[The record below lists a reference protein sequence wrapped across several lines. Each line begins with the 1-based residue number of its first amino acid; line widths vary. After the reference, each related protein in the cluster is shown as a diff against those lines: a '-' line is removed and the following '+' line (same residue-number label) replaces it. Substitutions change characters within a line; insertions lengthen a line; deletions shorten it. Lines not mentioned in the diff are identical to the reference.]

1 MRYFIAM
8 AELPKRYD
16 PNAVEPKWYQRWLD
30 NRDFV
35 ANPESPKPPFSIVM
49 PPPNI
54 TGMLTLGHVL
64 NHTIQDILA
73 RRARMQGFEVLWLP
87 GMDHA
92 GIGTQTAVEKYLRR
106 TENKTRHDLGREEF
120 LRRVLAWQD
129 KHGGIIIEQLKRLG
143 CSCDW
148 SRQRYTLDDDYAA
161 AVQKVFVELYDKG
174 LIYRGRRMINW
185 DPAAQTAVSDEEVI
199 SKAQKGYLYFV
210 RYEIVEEPG
219 RFLEV
224 ATTRPETIMADTAMA
239 FHPDDKRYADL
250 LGKHAW
256 RPLAREKI
264 PIIADE
270 AIDPEFG
277 TGALKVT
284 PAHDTLDFEIGQR
297 HHLPIIDVLTPTGRI
312 NCPGVPELHGLERFE
327 ARKKAAELLEARGL
341 LAKAEPYENNIGFS
355 DRSDVPIE
363 PRLSEQWFL
372 RYPKTKEALAV
383 VRDHLIRF
391 FPVHWEKVY
400 AQWLENIRDWCISR
414 QVWWGHRITAW
425 YRKVTPAARVSDV
438 AQASRLP
445 EGAHASRLRNSD
457 TRKPEARATFIGF
470 DELLD
475 VDITRRQLP
484 HWRQQQKTY
493 FVTFRLADSIPA
505 TKLSE
510 LESEREAWLKHN
522 PEPWNDAQRKQYYE
536 RFSAKLDEWLDAG
549 SGSCVLKDERA
560 SKIVADTLSHFDGQ
574 RYRLGAWVVMPN
586 HVHAIVTPLDE
597 YDLSAILHSWKSY
610 SAHEIN
616 ELFGRTGQVWQRE
629 SYDHIIRNERTL
641 FKIEEYIDR
650 NPEKAGVEVAH
661 ASRLRN
667 SDTRKPEARATIYV
681 GVEPPPDPENWIQDE
696 DTVDTW
702 FSSWLWAYETMDP
715 QTRKKFYPTSVL
727 VTAPDIIFFWVA
739 RMIVAGLEFKPGIS
753 SKIEDNI
760 PFHHVFFT
768 SIIRDSQGRKMSK
781 SLGNS
786 PDPLDLIAKYG
797 ADGLRFGL
805 MRIAPTGQD
814 IRFDERQIEEGRN
827 FATKLWNV
835 ARLRQMHGPSE
846 AEPKIKV
853 QTLSIF
859 AVEVLAR
866 LNETIDAIESAYREY
881 HFNLV
886 AQHLYNFVWSDYCDW
901 FVEAAKTDIFG
912 PDEGQKK
919 SALAVMDFAL
929 SAILRMLH
937 PFMPHLT
944 EEIWSLLALGK
955 GSIQFAA
962 PPEKF
967 ALGSRDDLSEQRRT
981 VSAIYE
987 TVQAGRNLRSESKSP
1002 SNKKMRFILRTNQ
1015 KSISNEISTLSRLLN
1030 AEEITL
1036 DPEYKATAGAPV
1048 AVTPLGELFL
1058 AIAAAD
1064 QARERERLTKEITRL
1079 AEEARTVEAKLQNKA
1094 FVERAPAAVVE
1105 EHRRR
1110 LKDLTA
1116 QLSKLKHARDGLS

>member
-1 MRYFIAM
+1 M

-16 PNAVEPKWYQRWLD
+16 PNAVEPKWYQRWLE

-35 ANPESPKPPFSIVM
+35 ANPESSKPPFSIVM

-120 LRRVLAWQD
+120 LRRVLEWQD

-148 SRQRYTLDDDYAA
+148 SRQRYTLDDAYAA
-161 AVQKVFVELYDKG
+161 AVQKIFVELYDKG

-199 SKAQKGYLYFV
+199 SKPQKGYLYFV

-239 FHPDDKRYADL
+239 FHPGDKRYVDL

-277 TGALKVT
+277 TGVLKVT

-297 HHLPIIDVLTPTGRI
+297 HDLPIIDVLTPVGRV
-312 NCPGVPELHGLERFE
+312 NCPVVPELHGLERFE

-341 LAKAEPYENNIGFS
+341 LAKAEPHENNIGFS

-383 VRDHLIRF
+383 VRDHIIRF
-391 FPVHWEKVY
+391 FPAHWEKVY

-414 QVWWGHRITAW
+414 QVWWGHRVPAW
-425 YRKVTPAARVSDV
+425 YRKSQIP
-438 AQASRLP
+438 
-445 EGAHASRLRNSD
+445 NS
-457 TRKPEARATFIGF
+457 
-470 DELLD
+470 
-475 VDITRRQLP
+475 
-484 HWRQQQKTY
+484 
-493 FVTFRLADSIPA
+493 
-505 TKLSE
+505 
-510 LESEREAWLKHN
+510 
-522 PEPWNDAQRKQYYE
+522 
-536 RFSAKLDEWLDAG
+536 
-549 SGSCVLKDERA
+549 
-560 SKIVADTLSHFDGQ
+560 
-574 RYRLGAWVVMPN
+574 
-586 HVHAIVTPLDE
+586 
-597 YDLSAILHSWKSY
+597 KSQ
-610 SAHEIN
+610 N
-616 ELFGRTGQVWQRE
+616 G
-629 SYDHIIRNERTL
+629 
-641 FKIEEYIDR
+641 EE
-650 NPEKAGVEVAH
+650 
-661 ASRLRN
+661 
-667 SDTRKPEARATIYV
+667 IYV
-681 GVEPPPDPENWIQDE
+681 GINPPPDPENWVQDE

-702 FSSWLWAYETMDP
+702 FSSWLWAYETMDLP
-715 QTRKKFYPTSVL
+715 TRKKFYPTSVL
-727 VTAPDIIFFWVA
+727 VTGPDIIFFWVA
-739 RMIVAGLEFKPGIS
+739 RMIIAGLEFRPGKS

-768 SIIRDSQGRKMSK
+768 SIIRDKLGRKMSK

-786 PDPLDLIAKYG
+786 PDPLELIDKYG

-805 MRIAPTGQD
+805 MRTAPTGQD
-814 IRFDERQIEEGRN
+814 IRFDEKQIEEGRN

-835 ARLRQMHGPSE
+835 ARFRQMHGASE
-846 AEPKIKV
+846 ATPKIDI
-853 QTLSIF
+853 QSLSIY

-881 HFNLV
+881 HFNMV
-886 AQHLYNFVWSDYCDW
+886 AQHIYTFVWSDYCDW

-912 PDEGQKK
+912 TDEGKK
-919 SALAVMDFAL
+919 RSALAVMDHVL
-929 SAILRMLH
+929 SATLRLLH
-937 PFMPHLT
+937 PLMPHLT
-944 EEIWSLLALGK
+944 EEIWSLLGLGK
-955 GSIQFAA
+955 ESIQFAA
-962 PPEKF
+962 PPEKL
-967 ALGSRDDLSEQRRT
+967 ALDAVADVAEKRRLAK
-981 VSAIYE
+981 SIYE
-987 TVQAGRNLRSESKSP
+987 TVQAGRNLRSESKLA
-1002 SNKKMRFILRTNQ
+1002 SNKKIRFILRAND
-1015 KSISNEISTLSRLLN
+1015 KSISGQIPTLSRLLN
-1030 AEEITL
+1030 AEEVTL
-1036 DPEYKATAGAPV
+1036 DPKHKATAGTPL
-1048 AVTPLGELFL
+1048 AVTPLGEIFL

-1064 QARERERLTKEITRL
+1064 QLRERERLDKEIAKIE
-1079 AEEARTVEAKLQNKA
+1079 AESRTVEAKLQSA
-1094 FVERAPAAVVE
+1094 PFVERAPAAVVK

-1110 LKDLTA
+1110 LNDLIA
-1116 QLSKLKHARDGLS
+1116 QLTKLKQAREGLN

>member
-1 MRYFIAM
+1 M

-16 PNAVEPKWYQRWLD
+16 PNAVEPKWYQRWLE

-35 ANPESPKPPFSIVM
+35 ANPKSSKPPFSIVM

-64 NHTIQDILA
+64 NYTIQDILA

-120 LRRVLAWQD
+120 LRRVLEWQD

-143 CSCDW
+143 YSCDW
-148 SRQRYTLDDDYAA
+148 SRQRYTLDDSYAA
-161 AVQKVFVELYDKG
+161 AVQKVFVDLYEKG

-199 SKAQKGYLYFV
+199 SKPQKGHLYFV

-239 FHPDDKRYADL
+239 FHPGDKRYRDL

-277 TGALKVT
+277 TGVLKVT

-297 HHLPIIDVLTPTGRI
+297 HDLPIIDVLTPKGRI
-312 NCPGVPELHGLERFE
+312 NCPAVPELHGLERFE

-372 RYPKTKEALAV
+372 RYPKTEEALAV

-391 FPVHWEKVY
+391 FPGHWEKVY

-414 QVWWGHRITAW
+414 QVWWGHRVPAW
-425 YRKVTPAARVSDV
+425 YRKSQIP
-438 AQASRLP
+438 
-445 EGAHASRLRNSD
+445 NS
-457 TRKPEARATFIGF
+457 KSQNGEEI
-470 DELLD
+470 
-475 VDITRRQLP
+475 
-484 HWRQQQKTY
+484 
-493 FVTFRLADSIPA
+493 
-505 TKLSE
+505 
-510 LESEREAWLKHN
+510 
-522 PEPWNDAQRKQYYE
+522 
-536 RFSAKLDEWLDAG
+536 
-549 SGSCVLKDERA
+549 
-560 SKIVADTLSHFDGQ
+560 
-574 RYRLGAWVVMPN
+574 
-586 HVHAIVTPLDE
+586 HVG
-597 YDLSAILHSWKSY
+597 
-610 SAHEIN
+610 IN
-616 ELFGRTGQVWQRE
+616 
-629 SYDHIIRNERTL
+629 
-641 FKIEEYIDR
+641 
-650 NPEKAGVEVAH
+650 
-661 ASRLRN
+661 
-667 SDTRKPEARATIYV
+667 
-681 GVEPPPDPENWIQDE
+681 PPPDPENWIQDE

-715 QTRKKFYPTSVL
+715 ETRKIFYPTTVL
-727 VTAPDIIFFWVA
+727 VTGPDIIFFWVA
-739 RMIVAGLEFKPGIS
+739 RMIIAGLEFKPGKS
-753 SKIEDNI
+753 SKVEDNI

-768 SIIRDSQGRKMSK
+768 GIIRDSQGRKMSK

-835 ARLRQMHGPSE
+835 ARFRQMHGASE
-846 AEPKIKV
+846 ATPKIDT
-853 QTLSIF
+853 QSLSIY
-859 AVEVLAR
+859 AVELLAR
-866 LNETIDAIESAYREY
+866 LNETIDAIEAAYREY

-912 PDEGQKK
+912 TDEAKK
-919 SALAVMDFAL
+919 RAALAVMDLVL
-929 SAILRMLH
+929 SATLRLLH
-937 PFMPHLT
+937 PFVPHLT
-944 EEIWSLLALGK
+944 EEIWSLMGLGE

-962 PPEKF
+962 PPDKF
-967 ALGSRDDLSEQRRT
+967 ALDTVTDVSERRQL
-981 VSAIYE
+981 VSSIYQA
-987 TVQAGRNLRSESKSP
+987 VQSGRNLRSASKLP
-1002 SNKKMRFILRTNQ
+1002 SNKKIRFILRTKE
-1015 KSISNEISTLSRLLN
+1015 KSVSEQIPTLGRLLN
-1030 AEEITL
+1030 AEEVTL
-1036 DPEYKATAGAPV
+1036 DPEYNAPLGTPL
-1048 AVTPLGELFL
+1048 AVTPFGELFL

-1064 QARERERLTKEITRL
+1064 HARERERLDLQIAKI
-1079 AEEARTVEAKLQNKA
+1079 AEEARNVEVKLQNTG
-1094 FVERAPAAVVE
+1094 FVERAPATVVD
-1105 EHRRR
+1105 EHRQR
-1110 LKDLTA
+1110 LSDLTE
-1116 QLSKLKHARDGLS
+1116 QLTKLKQAREGLN

>member
-1 MRYFIAM
+1 M

-16 PNAVEPKWYQRWLD
+16 PTAVEPKWYQRWLE

-35 ANPESPKPPFSIVM
+35 ANPESSKPAFSIVM

-64 NHTIQDILA
+64 NETIQDILA

-92 GIGTQTAVEKYLRR
+92 GIGTQTAVEKYLRK
-106 TENKTRHDLGREEF
+106 TENKSRHDLGREEF
-120 LRRVLAWQD
+120 LRRVMEWQD

-148 SRQRYTLDDDYAA
+148 SRQRYTLDDAYAA
-161 AVQKVFVELYDKG
+161 AVQKVFVDLYDKG

-199 SKAQKGYLYFV
+199 SKPQKGYLYFV

-239 FHPDDKRYADL
+239 FHPGDKRYLDL

-277 TGALKVT
+277 TGVLKVT

-297 HHLPIIDVLTPTGRI
+297 HDLPIIDVLTPAGRV
-312 NCPGVPELHGLERFE
+312 NCPVVTELHGLERFE

-341 LAKAEPYENNIGFS
+341 LARTEPYENNVGFS

-391 FPVHWEKVY
+391 FPAHWEKVY

-414 QVWWGHRITAW
+414 QVWWGHRIPAW
-425 YRKVTPAARVSDV
+425 YRKS
-438 AQASRLP
+438 
-445 EGAHASRLRNSD
+445 
-457 TRKPEARATFIGF
+457 
-470 DELLD
+470 
-475 VDITRRQLP
+475 QLP
-484 HWRQQQKTY
+484 NSKSQK
-493 FVTFRLADSIPA
+493 
-505 TKLSE
+505 SE
-510 LESEREAWLKHN
+510 E
-522 PEPWNDAQRKQYYE
+522 
-536 RFSAKLDEWLDAG
+536 
-549 SGSCVLKDERA
+549 
-560 SKIVADTLSHFDGQ
+560 
-574 RYRLGAWVVMPN
+574 
-586 HVHAIVTPLDE
+586 
-597 YDLSAILHSWKSY
+597 
-610 SAHEIN
+610 
-616 ELFGRTGQVWQRE
+616 
-629 SYDHIIRNERTL
+629 
-641 FKIEEYIDR
+641 
-650 NPEKAGVEVAH
+650 
-661 ASRLRN
+661 
-667 SDTRKPEARATIYV
+667 IYV
-681 GVEPPPDPENWIQDE
+681 GVEPPADPDNWIQDE

-727 VTAPDIIFFWVA
+727 VTGPDIIFFWVA
-739 RMIVAGLEFKPGIS
+739 RMIIAGIEFKPGETK
-753 SKIEDNI
+753 KIEDNI

-768 SIIRDSQGRKMSK
+768 SIIRDGQGRKMSK

-786 PDPLDLIAKYG
+786 PDPLELIDKYG

-835 ARLRQMHGPSE
+835 ARFRQMHGPSNAAPNIE
-846 AEPKIKV
+846 A
-853 QTLSIF
+853 QALSIF
-859 AVEVLAR
+859 ALEVLAR
-866 LNETIDAIESAYREY
+866 LNETIDAIEAAYREY
-881 HFNLV
+881 HFNQV

-901 FVEAAKTDIFG
+901 FVEAAKTDIFST
-912 PDEGQKK
+912 DEAKKK
-919 SALAVMDFAL
+919 SVLAVMDVVL
-929 SAILRMLH
+929 SATMRLLH

-944 EEIWSLLALGK
+944 EEIWSLLALGND
-955 GSIQFAA
+955 SIQFAA
-962 PPEKF
+962 PAEKI
-967 ALGSRDDLSEQRRT
+967 ALDAVPDIAERRRLVT
-981 VSAIYE
+981 SIYE
-987 TVQAGRNLRSESKSP
+987 TVQAGRNLRSASKLP
-1002 SNKKMRFILRTNQ
+1002 SNRKIRFILRTNDKQ
-1015 KSISNEISTLSRLLN
+1015 ISEQTPTLSRLLN
-1030 AEEITL
+1030 AEELTL
-1036 DPEYKATAGAPV
+1036 DPNYTAPAGTPV
-1048 AVTPLGELFL
+1048 AVTALGELFL
-1058 AIAAAD
+1058 AIASGD
-1064 QARERERLTKEITRL
+1064 QALERERLDKEINRSG
-1079 AEEARTVEAKLQNKA
+1079 EEARSVDTKLKNNA

-1110 LKDLTA
+1110 LKDLNA
-1116 QLSKLKHARDGLS
+1116 QLTKLKQAREGLN

>member
-1 MRYFIAM
+1 M

-16 PNAVEPKWYQRWLD
+16 PKAVEPKWYQRWLE

-35 ANPESPKPPFSIVM
+35 ANPESSKSAFSIVM

-64 NHTIQDILA
+64 NNTIQDILA
-73 RRARMQGFEVLWLP
+73 RRARMQGSEVLWLP

-120 LRRVLAWQD
+120 LRRVLEWQD

-148 SRQRYTLDDDYAA
+148 SRQRYTLDDAYAA
-161 AVQKVFVELYDKG
+161 AVQKVFVDLYNKG

-199 SKAQKGYLYFV
+199 SKPQKGYLYFV

-219 RFLEV
+219 RFLDV

-239 FHPDDKRYADL
+239 FHPGDKRYLDL

-277 TGALKVT
+277 TGVLKVT

-297 HHLPIIDVLTPTGRI
+297 HDLPIIDVLTPAGRV
-312 NCPGVPELHGLERFE
+312 NCPAVPELHGLERVE
-327 ARKKAAELLEARGL
+327 ARKKAAELLQERGL

-363 PRLSEQWFL
+363 PRISEQWFL

-391 FPVHWEKVY
+391 FPAHWEKVY

-414 QVWWGHRITAW
+414 QVWWGHRIPAW
-425 YRKVTPAARVSDV
+425 YRKS
-438 AQASRLP
+438 Q
-445 EGAHASRLRNSD
+445 
-457 TRKPEARATFIGF
+457 
-470 DELLD
+470 
-475 VDITRRQLP
+475 
-484 HWRQQQKTY
+484 
-493 FVTFRLADSIPA
+493 IP
-505 TKLSE
+505 
-510 LESEREAWLKHN
+510 N
-522 PEPWNDAQRKQYYE
+522 
-536 RFSAKLDEWLDAG
+536 AKSQ
-549 SGSCVLKDERA
+549 SG
-560 SKIVADTLSHFDGQ
+560 
-574 RYRLGAWVVMPN
+574 
-586 HVHAIVTPLDE
+586 
-597 YDLSAILHSWKSY
+597 
-610 SAHEIN
+610 
-616 ELFGRTGQVWQRE
+616 
-629 SYDHIIRNERTL
+629 
-641 FKIEEYIDR
+641 EE
-650 NPEKAGVEVAH
+650 
-661 ASRLRN
+661 
-667 SDTRKPEARATIYV
+667 IYV
-681 GVEPPPDPENWIQDE
+681 GVEPPPDSENWIQDE

-715 QTRKKFYPTSVL
+715 QTRRKFYPTSVL
-727 VTAPDIIFFWVA
+727 VTAADIIFFWVA
-739 RMIVAGLEFKPGIS
+739 RMIIAGLEFKPGKS

-768 SIIRDSQGRKMSK
+768 SIVRDRQGRKMSK

-786 PDPLDLIAKYG
+786 PDPLELIDRYG

-835 ARLRQMHGPSE
+835 ARFRQIQGSASVPLASKPE
-846 AEPKIKV
+846 ACT
-853 QTLSIF
+853 TLSIY

-866 LNETIDAIESAYREY
+866 LNETIDAIESAFREY

-886 AQHLYNFVWSDYCDW
+886 AQHLYDFVWSDYCDW
-901 FVEAAKTDIFG
+901 FVEAAKTDIFST
-912 PDEGQKK
+912 DEDKK
-919 SALAVMDFAL
+919 RSALAVMDVVL
-929 SAILRMLH
+929 SATLRLLH
-937 PFMPHLT
+937 PLMPHLT
-944 EEIWSLLALGK
+944 EEIWSLLGLGK
-955 GSIQFAA
+955 ESIQFAA
-962 PPEKF
+962 PPEKL
-967 ALGSRDDLSEQRRT
+967 ALDAVADVAERRQL
-981 VSAIYE
+981 VSSIYE
-987 TVQAGRNLRSESKSP
+987 TIQVGRNLRSASKLP
-1002 SNKKMRFILRTNQ
+1002 SNRRIRFILRTNDKRIFQ
-1015 KSISNEISTLSRLLN
+1015 QTPTLSRLLN

-1036 DPEYKATAGAPV
+1036 HPKYEAP
-1048 AVTPLGELFL
+1048 
-1058 AIAAAD
+1058 
-1064 QARERERLTKEITRL
+1064 
-1079 AEEARTVEAKLQNKA
+1079 
-1094 FVERAPAAVVE
+1094 
-1105 EHRRR
+1105 
-1110 LKDLTA
+1110 
-1116 QLSKLKHARDGLS
+1116 